1 MELGERNETSPHS
14 LPAAVAVVTQVVQ
27 SDAQKRGFHF
37 ALCMQSSALS
47 SPVDGK
53 IDKIHHEI
61 MKKELLNLTGSISL
75 SGTLS

>member
-1 MELGERNETSPHS
+1 MKGPYTLF
-14 LPAAVAVVTQVVQ
+14 PAACLLLTQAVE
-27 SDAQKRGFHF
+27 SDAQQKGSHF
-37 ALCMQSSALS
+37 ALCMQRSALS

-75 SGTLS
+75 